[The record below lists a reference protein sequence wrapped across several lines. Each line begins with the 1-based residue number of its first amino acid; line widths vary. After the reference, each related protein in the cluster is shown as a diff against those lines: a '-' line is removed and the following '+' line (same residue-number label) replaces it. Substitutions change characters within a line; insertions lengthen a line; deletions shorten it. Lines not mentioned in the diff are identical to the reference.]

1 VSGEG
6 SGGVDQLRPLLESIG
21 GLANV
26 DLFAKIVTAACG
38 LRGLQG
44 KSSNSSSYSVL
55 LIKLKVG

>member
-26 DLFAKIVTAACG
+26 DVFAKIVTAAG
-38 LRGLQG
+38 ELRGLQG
-44 KSSNSSSYSVL
+44 KISNSNSYSVL
-55 LIKLKVG
+55 LIKLKEG